1 MVFAC
6 SAERVTKGGVGRAT
20 AQFST
25 QTDHNP
31 VKSSITAQIQV
42 NFQQF
47 CSPFKIFFSVFP
59 QGLIYFK
66 HVWGERLIE
75 TKGSFEWGGL
85 LNLAKVVVSVCD
97 KELESKENKQNRKS
111 WRPSSRGSKR
121 TPNKWINH
129 PRSVQDKNLQSRLI
143 NPAFHLLAKNNKGE
157 EGWDLLEREEVGGGG
172 GLTEDL
178 QKFSQSLL

>member
-47 CSPFKIFFSVFP
+47 CIPFKIFFNFP
-59 QGLIYFK
+59 PPGTYLFQTRLKGEINRDEGVIWEGGAYLILQRWWYQF
-66 HVWGERLIE
+66 
-75 TKGSFEWGGL
+75 
-85 LNLAKVVVSVCD
+85 
-97 KELESKENKQNRKS
+97 
-111 WRPSSRGSKR
+111 
-121 TPNKWINH
+121 WI
-129 PRSVQDKNLQSRLI
+129 KNL
-143 NPAFHLLAKNNKGE
+143 NPKWK
-157 EGWDLLEREEVGGGG
+157 
-172 GLTEDL
+172 
-178 QKFSQSLL
+178 

>member
-47 CSPFKIFFSVFP
+47 CIPFKIFFP
-59 QGLIYFK
+59 
-66 HVWGERLIE
+66 
-75 TKGSFEWGGL
+75 GGL
-85 LNLAKVVVSVCD
+85 FISN
-97 KELESKENKQNRKS
+97 
-111 WRPSSRGSKR
+111 
-121 TPNKWINH
+121 T
-129 PRSVQDKNLQSRLI
+129 
-143 NPAFHLLAKNNKGE
+143 F
-157 EGWDLLEREEVGGGG
+157 EGGD
-172 GLTEDL
+172 
-178 QKFSQSLL
+178 

>member
-47 CSPFKIFFSVFP
+47 CIPFKIFFNVSPPGAYLFQTRLKGEINRDEGVIWE
-59 QGLIYFK
+59 GGGAYLILQRWWYQF
-66 HVWGERLIE
+66 
-75 TKGSFEWGGL
+75 
-85 LNLAKVVVSVCD
+85 
-97 KELESKENKQNRKS
+97 
-111 WRPSSRGSKR
+111 
-121 TPNKWINH
+121 WI
-129 PRSVQDKNLQSRLI
+129 KNL
-143 NPAFHLLAKNNKGE
+143 NPKWK
-157 EGWDLLEREEVGGGG
+157 
-172 GLTEDL
+172 
-178 QKFSQSLL
+178 

>member
-47 CSPFKIFFSVFP
+47 CIPFKIFFNVSPRGAYLF
-59 QGLIYFK
+59 QT
-66 HVWGERLIE
+66 RL
-75 TKGSFEWGGL
+75 
-85 LNLAKVVVSVCD
+85 
-97 KELESKENKQNRKS
+97 
-111 WRPSSRGSKR
+111 
-121 TPNKWINH
+121 
-129 PRSVQDKNLQSRLI
+129 
-143 NPAFHLLAKNNKGE
+143 KGE
-157 EGWDLLEREEVGGGG
+157 INRDEGVIWEGGGG
-172 GLTEDL
+172 GLI
-178 QKFSQSLL
+178 